1 MSQLDH
7 GLNKDRWNELKN
19 DFKKANKEE
28 SFRNSKFS
36 LSISYAF
43 NMCGLNVIKF
53 LLRCEKKK
61 ASSNWFQIKKV
72 RNSKPHYL
80 CLTYPEL
87 CSEMNVLHFQMK
99 LATGHQ
105 K

>member
-7 GLNKDRWNELKN
+7 ELNKDRWNELKN
-19 DFKKANKEE
+19 DFKKAYKEE
-28 SFRNSKFS
+28 SLRNSKFS

-61 ASSNWFQIKKV
+61 SF
-72 RNSKPHYL
+72 
-80 CLTYPEL
+80 
-87 CSEMNVLHFQMK
+87 F
-99 LATGHQ
+99 
-105 K
+105 